1 MPNSIKMIVSLV
13 LACTSLNTQASELE
27 QYFNTQQVR
36 SDIQSTYGEQA
47 INRIDELIDTL
58 NNSKELSDKAKLAQV
73 NDFFNSLIFTSDQ
86 KLWGKEDYW
95 ASPVE
100 FVGAKGGDCEDYAIA
115 KYYSLMELGFAEKQ
129 LRLVYVKAVE
139 FDQFH
144 MVLAFY
150 PSRRANPLILDNIKT
165 DIIAASRRKDLL
177 PVYSFNAQHL
187 WLMGKA
193 KSGEPV
199 GDAERLAEWKSVRTR
214 FASSELKSP
223 RRAL

>member
-1 MPNSIKMIVSLV
+1 MPGCFKILFSVIITCASLSV
-13 LACTSLNTQASELE
+13 HSSELE
-27 QYFNTQQVR
+27 QYLNTQKIR
-36 SDIQSTYGEQA
+36 SNIQSTYGEQA
-47 INRIDELIDTL
+47 VSRIDELIATL
-58 NNSKELSDKAKLAQV
+58 NSSKELSDKAKLAQV
-73 NDFFNSLIFTSDQ
+73 NDFFNELIFTSDQ

-199 GDAERLAEWKSVRTR
+199 GDAERLAEWKNVRSR

-223 RRAL
+223 RRVL